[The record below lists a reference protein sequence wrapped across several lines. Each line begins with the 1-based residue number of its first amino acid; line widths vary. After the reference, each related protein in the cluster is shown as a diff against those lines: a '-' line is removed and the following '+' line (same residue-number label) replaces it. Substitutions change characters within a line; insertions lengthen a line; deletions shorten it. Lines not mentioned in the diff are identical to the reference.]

1 MSQVGM
7 LVKKT
12 FVLFLFGALI
22 AIWGLYAI
30 LIRQK

>member
-1 MSQVGM
+1 MSQ
-7 LVKKT
+7 LWILAKKM
-12 FVLFLFGALI
+12 FVLFLFGALV